1 MDYSEPNRDTCINT
15 IKDFMIISSN
25 IPDKVEK
32 VNIIIE
38 MFEYLLTVPQFLA
51 KEAKFRN
58 CLFLKIDELFNEAK
72 TLEFGNKN
80 KFLKL
85 MKNIKVFLDNLKSRN
100 DYIPFNDYVSINDYK
115 KIIITL

>member
-1 MDYSEPNRDTCINT
+1 MDDSEFNRDTCINT

-80 KFLKL
+80 KFFKL
-85 MKNIKVFLDNLKSRN
+85 MNNVK
-100 DYIPFNDYVSINDYK
+100 
-115 KIIITL
+115 